1 MARNIIYMAVPM
13 TVAQLINILYNVVDR
28 MYLGRLPGHLALT
41 GLGLCLPIISIL
53 MGFANLCGMGGAP
66 LCSICRGRGE
76 QEEAEHI
83 MGNSFTLLLLFGTAL
98 TVLCLAFR
106 RPILYLFGASDVTFP
121 YANDYLTIYILGTL
135 FVMIGLGMNPFINA
149 QGFSRMGM
157 VTVAVGA
164 VVNIV
169 LDPIFIFGLNMG
181 VRGAALATV
190 LSQACSALWVLKF
203 LTGKRAI
210 LKLRLSA
217 LKLRIDRVKRI
228 LSLGASGFAMSM
240 TNSLAQVLCNATLE
254 AYSGD
259 LYVGVMTVVNSVREV
274 ITMPVQGITNGCQPV
289 LGYNYG
295 AGLYQRVRQG
305 IRFTTVL
312 TVGYSVAIWAV
323 VMLLPE
329 PLIRIFNNEPDLI
342 AAGIPAFHIYFAT
355 FFCMAFQFIGQSVFV
370 GLGRSKSA
378 IFFSL
383 LRKAFIVAPLTL
395 ILPAV
400 GLGADGVFLAEPI
413 SNVLGGLA
421 CILTMY
427 VTVYRPMGHM
437 PDRTAE

>member
-13 TVAQLINILYNVVDR
+13 TVAQLINILYNIVDR
-28 MYLGRLPGHLALT
+28 MYLGRLPGHLSLT

-76 QEEAEHI
+76 NDEAEQI
-83 MGNSFTLLLLFGTAL
+83 MGNSFSLLLLFGSAL
-98 TVLCLAFR
+98 TVLCLIFR

-135 FVMIGLGMNPFINA
+135 FVMISLGMNPFINA

-157 VTVAVGA
+157 ITVAVGA

-169 LDPIFIFGLNMG
+169 LDPIFIFLMDLG
-181 VRGAALATV
+181 VKGAALATV
-190 LSQACSALWVLKF
+190 ISQACSAVWVLKF
-203 LTGKRAI
+203 LTGKKAI
-210 LKLRLSA
+210 LKLRMSA
-217 LKLRIDRVKRI
+217 LRLKAERVKRI
-228 LSLGASGFAMSM
+228 LSLGTSGFVMSM
-240 TNSLAQVLCNATLE
+240 TNSLAQVLCNASLE

-259 LYVGVMTVVNSVREV
+259 LYVGVMTVINSIREI

-295 AGLYQRVRQG
+295 AGQYQRVRQG

-312 TVGYSVAIWAV
+312 TVGYSVAVWAV

-342 AAGIPAFHIYFAT
+342 SVGIPAFRIYFAT
-355 FFCMAFQFIGQSVFV
+355 FFFMSFQFIGQSVFV
-370 GLGRSKSA
+370 GLGRSKNA
-378 IFFSL
+378 VFFSL

-400 GLGADGVFLAEPI
+400 GFGADGVFLAEPI

-421 CILTMY
+421 CIITMY
-427 VTVYRPMGHM
+427 ATVYRRLG
-437 PDRTAE
+437 RE